1 MNKEEINLARA
12 NVYNPEQVKKA
23 KRNRILA
30 IAITV
35 GTILVA
41 GIVCLILWLT
51 GVFTKDDE
59 KYNAFGFDT
68 FVSHVI
74 NYGELAPILENNEL
88 SVMVFIYDST
98 TFDPQERIEKDG
110 TLVLNEED
118 TDYNKDD
125 EEIYKQVV
133 SLISTID
140 ESEHKD
146 AFTFYIMNTSVS
158 GNEEILENET
168 YGSITVSP
176 NLIYCYQGAY
186 VTNVPD
192 HLAERVDEKYKDI
205 TLSNASSKKV
215 LINMFKNIKPMIS
228 NYS

>member
-1 MNKEEINLARA
+1 MARA

-30 IAITV
+30 IAITAGV
-35 GTILVA
+35 ILVA